1 MEYAVVIP
9 RYICETDLIACYG
22 VGIVRIESTKVPV
35 ESLCETRI
43 HCAAGTFINN
53 VGVECTF
60 SE

>member
-22 VGIVRIESTKVPV
+22 VGIVRIEPTKVPV

-43 HCAAGTFINN
+43 NCGAGTFI
-53 VGVECTF
+53 
-60 SE
+60 